1 MKKTLS
7 ILILI
12 SFLIFTQCAIDGC
25 AEEGT
30 GNDAGKC
37 TTCSSGYLKSK
48 AATSCIKGCKT
59 ADESTADS
67 VKCAECT
74 TKDNISTDKLS
85 CIANCQETGTNSGV
99 CKTCADGYTLSTDQ
113 KTCTKG
119 TSGNNGGNGGSEGD
133 GDGDGDDDSGFGLH
147 YSLIILA
154 LIFLF

>member
-25 AEEGT
+25 GT
-30 GNDAGKC
+30 EASNKC
-37 TTCSSGYLKSK
+37 TACNEGYKLTL
-48 AATSCIKGCKT
+48 AGTCIKGCKT
-59 ADESTADS
+59 ADDAEGSAKCSVCDTA
-67 VKCAECT
+67 A
-74 TKDNISTDKLS
+74 NLSTDKLS
-85 CIANCQETGTNSGV
+85 CIANCKVTGDNSGL

-119 TSGNNGGNGGSEGD
+119 TSGNNGGSEGD

>member
-25 AEEGT
+25 QTEGT
-30 GNDAGKC
+30 GVC
-37 TTCSSGYLKSK
+37 TTCKEGYLITK

-59 ADESTADS
+59 ADDTANS
-67 VKCAECT
+67 VKCSVCETAA
-74 TKDNISTDKLS
+74 NLSTDQLS
-85 CIANCQETGTNSGV
+85 CIANCDVTGDNSGV
-99 CKTCADGYTLSTDQ
+99 CKTCKDGYTLSTD
-113 KTCTKG
+113 KTTCTKG
-119 TSGNNGGNGGSEGD
+119 TSGNNGGSEGD
-133 GDGDGDDDSGFGLH
+133 GEGDGDDDSGFGLH

>member
-25 AEEGT
+25 EAEGS

-37 TTCSSGYLKSK
+37 TTCSSGYLITTAK
-48 AATSCIKGCKT
+48 TSCIKGCKT
-59 ADESTADS
+59 ADATENS
-67 VKCAECT
+67 VKCSECT
-74 TKDNISTDKLS
+74 TKDNISTDQLS
-85 CIANCQETGTNSGV
+85 CIANCKETGANSGV
-99 CKTCADGYTLSTDQ
+99 CKTCADGYTLSSDKT
-113 KTCTKG
+113 TCTKG
-119 TSGNNGGNGGSEGD
+119 TSGNNGGKGGNE